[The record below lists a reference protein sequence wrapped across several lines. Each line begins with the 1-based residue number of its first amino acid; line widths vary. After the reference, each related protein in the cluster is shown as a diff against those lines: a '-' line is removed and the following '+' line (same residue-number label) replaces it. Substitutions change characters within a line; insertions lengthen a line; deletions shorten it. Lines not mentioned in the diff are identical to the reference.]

1 RALAGRVRPVRAPVA
16 GGHVPDRGAGGARLR
31 RPGRR
36 QPRRRHP
43 RAGDGRDGRPRRAG
57 RSGGARRGPRQAA
70 RRSRAARAD
79 GRGGGARRARALL
92 ARAGGRRL
100 PGALLL
106 ARRGGRRG
114 GGGRAVLTLF
124 SVPKPFRGRIGD
136 NQRAALASWVALGP
150 DVQVV
155 VLGDEQG
162 AAEAARAAGAEH
174 VGEVGRTARGTPRLD
189 AALAAVDA
197 VARHP
202 RRALVNADVLLLA
215 SAQAVALAAPR
226 FLLVGETLDVDEPVT
241 REQARRLGSPR
252 GVAALDW
259 FVFPAGLYPEVPPFA
274 LGRAC
279 FDNWLVWQARRR
291 GIVVDASHDVVAAH
305 LRHGYD
311 HLAGGK

>member
-1 RALAGRVRPVRAPVA
+1 M
-16 GGHVPDRGAGGARLR
+16 
-31 RPGRR
+31 
-36 QPRRRHP
+36 
-43 RAGDGRDGRPRRAG
+43 
-57 RSGGARRGPRQAA
+57 
-70 RRSRAARAD
+70 
-79 GRGGGARRARALL
+79 
-92 ARAGGRRL
+92 
-100 PGALLL
+100 
-106 ARRGGRRG
+106 
-114 GGGRAVLTLF
+114 LTLF

-202 RRALVNADVLLLA
+202 LRALVNADVLLFGDLLA
-215 SAQAVALAAPR
+215 SAQAVARAAPR

-311 HLAGGK
+311 HLAGGKEEAYSGEEAARNLELAGGKGRLYTLHDASHVLREGRLRRNPGAALRWRERLRKAAWKLGRR